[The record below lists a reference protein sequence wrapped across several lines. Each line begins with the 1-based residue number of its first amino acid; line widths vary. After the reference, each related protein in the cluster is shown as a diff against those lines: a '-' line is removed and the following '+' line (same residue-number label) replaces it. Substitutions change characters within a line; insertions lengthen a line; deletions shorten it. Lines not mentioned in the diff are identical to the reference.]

1 MSAPLLQLRVAAK
14 RPAAQ
19 DVVELTLEPLAAEP
33 LPAFNAGAHVE
44 LHLPGGLVRPYSLC
58 NAPGETHRYVLGVLL
73 ETQSRG
79 GSAAVHE
86 QLQVGQGLAVGAP
99 KNNFALQ
106 PTPAHKLLL
115 AGGIGITPI
124 LSMARQLAAQRN
136 SFALHY
142 AGRSRARM
150 AFLDVLAQ
158 APLATH
164 TQLHVGD
171 ENGAMDMAAV
181 LAAQPAGSELYVCG
195 PPGFIDAALGTA
207 RQLGWAD
214 ARLHRELFGAAPR
227 AAEGEDQP
235 FDIEVEGTGQLIHV
249 PATSTA
255 AQALLAA
262 GVPLLTSCEQG
273 VCGTCLTRVVVGEP
287 DHRDQYLTAEEQSA
301 NDQFL
306 PCCSRAKSP
315 SLVISLNP

>member
-1 MSAPLLQLRVAAK
+1 MSKLLELRLTAK
-14 RPAAQ
+14 RAAAQ
-19 DVVELTLEPLAAEP
+19 DVVELTLEPAAGAA
-33 LPAFNAGAHVE
+33 LPAVEAGAHVE

-58 NAPGETHRYVLGVLL
+58 NAPGETHRYVLGVLR
-73 ETQSRG
+73 EAESRG

-86 QLQVGQGLAVGAP
+86 QLQVGQVLSVGAP

-124 LSMARQLAAQRN
+124 LGMARQLAAQGR

-142 AGRSRARM
+142 AGRTRARM
-150 AFLDVLAQ
+150 AFLETLAD
-158 APLATH
+158 APLAAH
-164 TQLHVGD
+164 TQLHIGD
-171 ENGAMDMAAV
+171 ENGSMDMAAV

-195 PPGFIDAALGTA
+195 PAGFIDAALATA
-207 RQLGWAD
+207 RQLGWPD
-214 ARLHRELFGAAPR
+214 SRLHRELFAAAPR
-227 AAEGEDQP
+227 EADGEDQP
-235 FDIEVEGTGQLIHV
+235 FDIELAGSGQVVHV
-249 PATSTA
+249 PAGCSA
-255 AQALLAA
+255 AQALQAA

-287 DHRDQYLTAEEQSA
+287 EHRDQYLTPEEQAA

-306 PCCSRAKSP
+306 PCCSRARTP
-315 SLVISLNP
+315 RLVIELAH